1 MSILMEVNSTYGS
14 DDHTWQWLVLGL
26 SKCHLKTIYFG
37 QLLHRWS
44 SYVNYRLIECTLYY
58 RMDIWQQSVG

>member
-1 MSILMEVNSTYGS
+1 MSILMEVDSTYGS
-14 DDHTWQWLVLGL
+14 DDHTW

-44 SYVNYRLIECTLYY
+44 SYVNYRLIECILYY